1 MVTCLTFFHVASSSV
16 GEKMGDI
23 GDSGGECDTRKRWSG
38 KGKGKKIKTKQSC
51 GGGEQNR
58 TRKAMERENKEE
70 NL

>member
-1 MVTCLTFFHVASSSV
+1 
-16 GEKMGDI
+16 MGDI
-23 GDSGGECDTRKRWSG
+23 GDSGGECDTRKRWGG
-38 KGKGKKIKTKQSC
+38 KGKEKKLKTKQCC